1 MGGVLSTVCIG
12 FLYIVTRLPVGLFA
26 RVTPPHA
33 VKPLPLPALWII
45 ISFSDRQHNTCC
57 PWLEQNF
64 IVLLLPPLSN
74 TYQMHF
80 KRRINVGVVD
90 HRTQRWL
97 GFDDGLGS
105 GSCVLLW
112 PFPHAACLWS
122 ELQYTW
128 RSQLALHVI
137 HHVCKTPLRWCSV
150 WKGRCWDVCRH
161 VWLNGLKMVWM
172 RIDFMFGP
180 SFISLSVSSSPP
192 LPGIVGKLGDADVS
206 QFNAPISFFFFA
218 QTKMFSFLYF
228 IFLKLELLFIP
239 NPIEPSSVHPL

>member
-1 MGGVLSTVCIG
+1 MTFIVILLTSTLKSKRAFVNKGLHFCESEWVAYYRQCVLASFISWPGCQSGSLLVSLLLTQSNL
-12 FLYIVTRLPVGLFA
+12 FLCL
-26 RVTPPHA
+26 HCE
-33 VKPLPLPALWII
+33 
-45 ISFSDRQHNTCC
+45 SSSHFSDRQHNTCC
-57 PWLEQNF
+57 PWLEHNF

-80 KRRINVGVVD
+80 KRRINVGIVD

-172 RIDFMFGP
+172 TIDFVFGP
-180 SFISLSVSSSPP
+180 FISLSPCRLSLHFPAS
-192 LPGIVGKLGDADVS
+192 LGS
-206 QFNAPISFFFFA
+206 
-218 QTKMFSFLYF
+218 
-228 IFLKLELLFIP
+228 
-239 NPIEPSSVHPL
+239 